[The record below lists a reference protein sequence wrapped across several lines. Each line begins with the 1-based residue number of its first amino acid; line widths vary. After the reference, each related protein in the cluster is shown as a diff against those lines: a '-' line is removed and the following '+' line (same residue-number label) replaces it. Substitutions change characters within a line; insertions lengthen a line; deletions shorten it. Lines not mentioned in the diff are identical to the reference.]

1 MTTDQQI
8 LVSYLVD
15 HNGNIETV
23 KVLKKSS
30 LKKLN
35 TLIIETIQ
43 KWKYKPATKNNVKV
57 KVWKNKWIAI
67 QK

>member
-1 MTTDQQI
+1 MTSDQNI

-15 HNGNIETV
+15 HNGNVEKI

-30 LKKLN
+30 IKKVN
-35 TLIIETIQ
+35 AIIVETIK
-43 KWKYKPATKNNVKV
+43 KWRYKPATKNNVKV

-67 QK
+67 KK